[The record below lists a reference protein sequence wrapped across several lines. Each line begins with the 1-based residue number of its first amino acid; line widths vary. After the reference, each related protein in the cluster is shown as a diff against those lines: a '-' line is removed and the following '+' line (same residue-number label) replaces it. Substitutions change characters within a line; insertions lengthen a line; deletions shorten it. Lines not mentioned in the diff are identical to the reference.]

1 MARHAYSQHLFFL
14 SRIFTVKTALSMIC
28 CRYSLSTLRKRKVTT
43 GYCTTYHRHHTHTAL
58 HMTETYVHN
67 TRYHP
72 LTHTQHPSITQH
84 NTHTHTPPPPA
95 HKTRYTRE
103 RSTACAIH
111 TTHPSTQHTQQ
122 HITDTTQTTPL
133 PSTYTY
139 AHNTPNIPHRT
150 CTHNTTHI
158 THMHPQPTQLQK
170 PRFAYATPLTL
181 PTVSLSSSHKYFQPP
196 CLSRVSNAIAL
207 HTH

>member
-1 MARHAYSQHLFFL
+1 M
-14 SRIFTVKTALSMIC
+14 
-28 CRYSLSTLRKRKVTT
+28 TT
-43 GYCTTYHRHHTHTAL
+43 GYCTTL
-58 HMTETYVHN
+58 TEKYAHN

-72 LTHTQHPSITQH
+72 PTHTQHPSITQH
-84 NTHTHTPPPPA
+84 NTHTHTPPPA

-103 RSTACAIH
+103 RSTACAIQ

-150 CTHNTTHI
+150 CTHNT
-158 THMHPQPTQLQK
+158 QP
-170 PRFAYATPLTL
+170 TL
-181 PTVSLSSSHKYFQPP
+181 PTVSLSSFHKYHQHP